1 MILMSHHQHY
11 DTPADEARVT
21 TTTTTTTPTA
31 RAAVTPPDG
40 MTLLPSDFNPGK
52 SDVSKVVN
60 D

>member
-21 TTTTTTTPTA
+21 TTTPPTAPA

-52 SDVSKVVN
+52 SDVSKVIN

>member
-1 MILMSHHQHY
+1 MSHHQHY

-21 TTTTTTTPTA
+21 TTTPPTAPA